1 MSTIPDGLWLCAN
14 PTLKHFDRPLLGQLS
29 QQANLHCWE
38 YAQSADE
45 PCDLAVAI
53 ALLDDYLQSLTHP
66 VHLLGHSLSGLLAL
80 LYAQQYPER
89 VQSLTLLSVGADP
102 QIGWQ
107 SHYYTLR
114 TLLPCSRKTVLNQM
128 VRLLFGPQSPKITA
142 RFTRM
147 LTRVLD
153 AELAP
158 HSLIA
163 RHALT
168 LAPVATPLLVCHG
181 NQDVILDPNAQ
192 IQWNSVFKPG
202 DRRWQCPAG
211 RHFFHYEYPELTG
224 QAILQFWQQPI
235 CKPRFSLIERPL

>member
-1 MSTIPDGLWLCAN
+1 
-14 PTLKHFDRPLLGQLS
+14 
-29 QQANLHCWE
+29 
-38 YAQSADE
+38 
-45 PCDLAVAI
+45 
-53 ALLDDYLQSLTHP
+53 
-66 VHLLGHSLSGLLAL
+66 
-80 LYAQQYPER
+80 
-89 VQSLTLLSVGADP
+89 
-102 QIGWQ
+102 
-107 SHYYTLR
+107 
-114 TLLPCSRKTVLNQM
+114 
-128 VRLLFGPQSPKITA
+128 
-142 RFTRM
+142 M

-181 NQDVILDPNAQ
+181 TQDVILDPNAQ
-192 IQWNSVFKPG
+192 IKWNSVFKPG